1 MKVYDVTIIR
11 ISQRLISI
19 ICPQSNIIYD
29 LVLVGS
35 SELSLF
41 CSDELELAVELAV
54 EVEAEDQCC
63 LLKGGSSVNLQSV
76 KYYFVFPIVTIII
89 QFPQI

>member
-41 CSDELELAVELAV
+41 CSDELELAVE
-54 EVEAEDQCC
+54 VEAEDQCC